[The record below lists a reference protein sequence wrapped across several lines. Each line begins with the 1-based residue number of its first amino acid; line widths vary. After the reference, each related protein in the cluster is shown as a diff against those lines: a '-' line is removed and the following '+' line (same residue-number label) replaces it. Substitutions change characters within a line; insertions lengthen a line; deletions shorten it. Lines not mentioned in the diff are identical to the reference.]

1 MQKKMSKNKNI
12 AIVLGMTETALGVIR
27 SLGRNGIKVIGLDYR
42 KDMAFWSRYAES
54 FICPHPLGE
63 LNSFQQFLISLS
75 KKYTYK
81 PILYLTSDDFVLAVS
96 RIRANLSPHFLFNIP
111 SEDVVEGIINKKM
124 QYEKAKEVG
133 IPIPRT
139 FYPRSNEELQKFQD
153 DLKYPQFIKGCY
165 SYIWKENFG
174 SLKGFLVENR
184 EELNEKF
191 KMIFEKKV
199 PAMVQE
205 VVQGP
210 DTNHY
215 KVSIYISQSTEPL
228 LVFTLRKIR
237 QLPTRFG
244 VGSCVESIDYPELLE
259 IGLRYFM
266 GINYRGIG
274 SAEFKLDEKDNILK
288 LIELNP
294 RLWQQNI
301 LSTVCGMNFP
311 MVQYLDLTGERPQPV
326 NGFKKNMKWLNI
338 YMDFQSFWHYHREKK
353 LTLLQW
359 IKSLKGVKVLSD
371 FALDDIKPFLHEFQY
386 GLLLLKLPLYLLK
399 KHD

>member
-1 MQKKMSKNKNI
+1 MSKSKNI

-27 SLGRNGIKVIGLDYR
+27 SLGRNGIKVIGLDYH

-81 PILYLTSDDFVLAVS
+81 PVLFLTSDDFVLAVS

-111 SEDVVEGIINKKM
+111 SEDVVESIINKKM
-124 QYEKAKEVG
+124 QYEKAQEIGV
-133 IPIPRT
+133 PIPRT
-139 FYPRSNEELQKFQD
+139 FYPQSKEELQKFQD
-153 DLKYPQFIKGCY
+153 ALKYPLFIKGCY

-174 SLKGFLVENR
+174 SLKGFLVENK

-191 KMIFEKKV
+191 KMIFGKKV

-205 VVQGP
+205 VIQGP

-215 KVSIYISQSTEPL
+215 KVSIYISQSAEPL
-228 LVFTLRKIR
+228 LAFTLRKIR
-237 QLPTRFG
+237 QLPIRFG

-311 MVQYLDLTGERPQPV
+311 MVQYLDLTGEQPQPV
-326 NGFKKNMKWLNI
+326 NGFKKNIKWLNI
-338 YMDFQSFWHYHREKK
+338 YMDFQSFWHYRGEKK
-353 LTLLQW
+353 LTLLKW

-386 GLLLLKLPLYLLK
+386 GLLLFKLPLYLLK

>member
-1 MQKKMSKNKNI
+1 MSKSKNI
-12 AIVLGMTETALGVIR
+12 AIVLGMTETGLGVIR

-42 KDMAFWSRYAES
+42 KDMAFWSKYAES

-81 PILYLTSDDFVLAVS
+81 PVLFLTSDDFVLAVS

-111 SEDVVEGIINKKM
+111 STDVVESIINKKM
-124 QYEKAKEVG
+124 QYKKAKEIGV
-133 IPIPRT
+133 PIPRT
-139 FYPRSNEELQKFQD
+139 FYPQSNEELQKFQN
-153 DLKYPQFIKGCY
+153 DLKYPLFIKGCY

-174 SLKGFLVENR
+174 SLKGFLVENK

-191 KMIFEKKV
+191 KMIFGKKV

-205 VVQGP
+205 VIQGP

-215 KVSIYISQSTEPL
+215 KVSIYISQSAEPL

-237 QLPTRFG
+237 QLPIRFG

-259 IGLRYFM
+259 VGLRYFM

-326 NGFKKNMKWLNI
+326 NGFKKNIKWLNI

-353 LTLLQW
+353 LTLLKW

-386 GLLLLKLPLYLLK
+386 GLLLFKLPLYLLK